1 MKNLIVIEGEKDY
14 QYNNLQELVKDF
26 IHPNYNEMSK
36 EGQIKEIEKRAKANT
51 VKENVEMIMIDKEQ
65 IISTIGLKNKFII
78 NDEYTYILSMLI
90 FNKFVLLEEINANI
104 FGKYMKQKPK
114 KGNYIIL
121 NKFAN
126 EIMQKYIEDKRK
138 EFNG

>member
-1 MKNLIVIEGEKDY
+1 MKNLIVIEGERNY
-14 QYNNLQELVKDF
+14 QYNNVQELAKDF

-36 EGQIKEIEKRAKANT
+36 AEQIKEIEKRAIANM
-51 VKENVEMIMIDKEQ
+51 VKENVQIVTMNKEQ
-65 IISTIGLKNKFII
+65 TIPIIKNKFVI
-78 NDEYTYILSMLI
+78 NDEYTYILSMLMYD
-90 FNKFVLLEEINANI
+90 KFVLLEEINANI

-126 EIMQKYIEDKRK
+126 EIMQKYLKDKRK
-138 EFNG
+138 KFNG

>member
-36 EGQIKEIEKRAKANT
+36 EGQIKEIEKRAIANT
-51 VKENVEMIMIDKEQ
+51 VKDNVEMIMIDKEQ
-65 IISTIGLKNKFII
+65 IISTIDLKNKFII

>member
-36 EGQIKEIEKRAKANT
+36 EGQIKEIEKRAIANT

-90 FNKFVLLEEINANI
+90 FNKFVLLEEINASI
-104 FGKYMKQKPK
+104 FGRYMKQKAK
-114 KGNYIIL
+114 RGNYIIL
-121 NKFAN
+121 NKCAK

>member
-1 MKNLIVIEGEKDY
+1 MKNLIVIEGERNY
-14 QYNNLQELVKDF
+14 QYNNVQELAKDF

-36 EGQIKEIEKRAKANT
+36 AEQIKEIEKRAIANM
-51 VKENVEMIMIDKEQ
+51 VKENVQIVTMNKEQ
-65 IISTIGLKNKFII
+65 TIPIIKNKFVI
-78 NDEYTYILSMLI
+78 NDEYTYILSMLMYD
-90 FNKFVLLEEINANI
+90 KFVLLEEINANI

-126 EIMQKYIEDKRK
+126 EIMQKYLKD
-138 EFNG
+138 

>member
-1 MKNLIVIEGEKDY
+1 MKNLIVIEGERNY
-14 QYNNLQELVKDF
+14 QYNNVQELVKDF

-36 EGQIKEIEKRAKANT
+36 AEQIKEIEKRAIANM
-51 VKENVEMIMIDKEQ
+51 VKENVQIVTMNKEQ
-65 IISTIGLKNKFII
+65 TIPIIKNKFVI
-78 NDEYTYILSMLI
+78 NDEYTYILSMLMYD
-90 FNKFVLLEEINANI
+90 KFVLLEEINANI

-126 EIMQKYIEDKRK
+126 EIMQKYLKDKRK
-138 EFNG
+138 KFNG

>member
-1 MKNLIVIEGEKDY
+1 MKNLIVIEGERNY
-14 QYNNLQELVKDF
+14 QYNNVQELVKDF

-36 EGQIKEIEKRAKANT
+36 GEQIKEIEKRAIANM
-51 VKENVEMIMIDKEQ
+51 VKENVQIVTMNKEQ
-65 IISTIGLKNKFII
+65 TIPIIKNKFVI
-78 NDEYTYILSMLI
+78 NDEYTYILSMLMYD
-90 FNKFVLLEEINANI
+90 KFVLLEEINANI

-126 EIMQKYIEDKRK
+126 EIMQKYLKDKRK
-138 EFNG
+138 KFNG

>member
-1 MKNLIVIEGEKDY
+1 MKNLIVIEGEKNY
-14 QYNNLQELVKDF
+14 QYNNVQELVKDF

-36 EGQIKEIEKRAKANT
+36 AEQIKEIEKRAIANM
-51 VKENVEMIMIDKEQ
+51 VKENVQIVTMNKEQ
-65 IISTIGLKNKFII
+65 TIPIIKNKFVI
-78 NDEYTYILSMLI
+78 NDEYTYILSMLMYD
-90 FNKFVLLEEINANI
+90 KFVLLEEINANI

-126 EIMQKYIEDKRK
+126 EIMQKYLKDKRK
-138 EFNG
+138 KFNG